1 MTPTSTVEQHAA
13 EVPATRMP
21 LPGDPED
28 AAIDELCRDLRLP
41 ALRDRFIEVATSAR
55 REQLTYKQFL
65 LDLLQL
71 ERNDRELRR
80 QQRLIRAARFPR
92 PKRLEDFRFEKNPH
106 VSPEI
111 IGELKNP
118 AWVQEGR
125 PLVLI
130 GDSGTG
136 KSHLL
141 IGIGTAIAEAGLSVR
156 YTTTAAL
163 VNELAEAATAKRLSS
178 VIARYSK
185 VGLLCLD
192 EFGYLDLDKKGA
204 KLLFQ
209 IFTER
214 EERKATAVAPNSPFN
229 EWEAI
234 FNEPRLCAAIADR
247 ITFRCTLIQ
256 TGTESYRLQATE
268 AEHHTAR

>member
-1 MTPTSTVEQHAA
+1 MEA
-13 EVPATRMP
+13 P
-21 LPGDPED
+21 LQQDSG
-28 AAIDELCRDLRLP
+28 LRPRASNLGGG
-41 ALRDRFIEVATSAR
+41 
-55 REQLTYKQFL
+55 
-65 LDLLQL
+65 
-71 ERNDRELRR
+71 RR
-80 QQRLIRAARFPR
+80 QPPSRRVCSVPNSSFAGKLRHYPR
-92 PKRLEDFRFEKNPH
+92 YPQDFRFEKNPH

-125 PLVLI
+125 PLVLM

-156 YTTTAAL
+156 YTTAAAL
-163 VNELAEAATAKRLSS
+163 VNELVEAATAKRLSS

-185 VGLLCLD
+185 VDLLCLD
-192 EFGYLDLDKKGA
+192 EFGYLNLDKKGA

-214 EERKATAVAPNSPFN
+214 EERKATAVATNSPFN
-229 EWEAI
+229 EWDTI

-256 TGTESYRLQATE
+256 TGTDSYRFQATE
-268 AEHHTAR
+268 AERGSQDTP